1 MRPTFSAAAS
11 PKFRRLP
18 LVTLHATAPML
29 RAILAAAAVPILVS
43 SAAAQSLSATAEAR
57 ALWKS
62 VIGNLNQAADE
73 LPESMYAYRPT
84 PDVRTTGELF
94 AHIAG
99 SQKMYCAMALGD
111 KAPDEGDVEK
121 TAKTKAAIV
130 AALKESNAYCERAY
144 AQSDDKVKAS
154 VDIFGQQRS
163 RYYALIANASHD
175 GEHYGNIVTYMR
187 LNKLVPPSSRPRT
200 GR

>member
-1 MRPTFSAAAS
+1 MWKTLLAVAV
-11 PKFRRLP
+11 LP
-18 LVTLHATAPML
+18 
-29 RAILAAAAVPILVS
+29 IIVS
-43 SAAAQSLSATAEAR
+43 TAAAQAPSPSAASEAR
-57 ALWKS
+57 ALWKG
-62 VIGNLNQAADE
+62 IIANLNQAAEE
-73 LPESMYAYRPT
+73 LSDSLYTYRPT
-84 PDVRTTGELF
+84 PDVRSVGELF

-111 KAPDEGDVEK
+111 KVPGEGDVEE

-130 AALKESNAYCERAY
+130 AALKESNTYCERAY
-144 AQSDDKVKAS
+144 AQPDANLKAS

-187 LNKLVPPSSRPRT
+187 LNKLVPPSSRPRS